1 MVLARIREHTSPYLI
16 PNILTP
22 LLPASSFQTWST
34 QVSFLELLSKT
45 QREFILGM
53 YRSDEHLQ
61 ELYTHVRL
69 ITTSFLKASYGMRH
83 RHLQISSII
92 TTIVNDVLTIWY
104 EFLHSTALNMC
115 TLTIK
120 HVAEK
125 AQYNLGLSRAISGY
139 LKISLAIPYL
149 CLAILRNLWRSLAI
163 SLAFF
168 VLYLSILDYLWLS
181 LAKSSGK

>member
-1 MVLARIREHTSPYLI
+1 
-16 PNILTP
+16 
-22 LLPASSFQTWST
+22 
-34 QVSFLELLSKT
+34 
-45 QREFILGM
+45 M

-69 ITTSFLKASYGMRH
+69 ITTSFFRASLRDETSAVT
-83 RHLQISSII
+83 ISSIL
-92 TTIVNDVLTIWY
+92 TTVINDVLTIWY

-120 HVAEK
+120 YVAEK

-149 CLAILRNLWRSLAI
+149 CLAILRNL
-163 SLAFF
+163 
-168 VLYLSILDYLWLS
+168 
-181 LAKSSGK
+181 